1 METFSA
7 EDILIDNLSFKLN
20 KGASYI
26 NERRSVSFFPS
37 GSNIYKP
44 SSGNRVLKFAL
55 NAEDNSWLDPQS
67 VMVFFNVANKDAINN
82 RRLRPL
88 SPGYCF
94 FRRAILIAGNQLVE
108 DIDYY
113 NRNHHMMSCL
123 MSKGARDNED
133 AQGFGY
139 RYDDDLTQRYADTTT
154 GAIGKALNAETIP
167 GFTSEMVV
175 GFKPMLGL
183 FNQFKYIPLK
193 ACPLV
198 LELELVSNFS
208 DCIVTPNVNTQFPD
222 TELPPDTH
230 KSTSGEF
237 ELNNCFLQCDV
248 VSLDNDLHNRYV
260 SHLLDG
266 KELPITYN
274 TYICQSNTVVG
285 QATINT
291 TVVRSVSKL
300 AAAFITFYKA
310 DPTNGNNAVDKEYN
324 RFYHPSIRTNFSTHG
339 LYNPDN
345 DLEFQLQLGSKL
357 FPEYPCKS
365 LTQAF
370 YYLRKAL
377 NLPLFHQ
384 HHLSIEFNQ
393 YKTDKFIFAMNMEK
407 VPDSSYTGINT
418 KAGQQ
423 LLIRVKP
430 IGSMDVSFM
439 PDTIY
444 ITLVSEQI
452 LSIRDAGVQILD

>member
-1 METFSA
+1 MDTFSA

-44 SSGNRVLKFAL
+44 SSGNRVLQIAL

-208 DCIVTPNVNTQFPD
+208 DCIVTPTVNTQFPD

-260 SHLLDG
+260 SHLL
-266 KELPITYN
+266 ELPITYN

-300 AAAFITFYKA
+300 AATFITFYKA

-324 RFYHPSIRTNFSTHG
+324 RFYHPSIRTSFSTHG

-407 VPDSSYTGINT
+407 VPDSSYTGRNT

>member
-44 SSGNRVLKFAL
+44 SSGNRVLKIAL

-94 FRRAILIAGNQLVE
+94 FRRARLIAGNQLVE

-285 QATINT
+285 QAKINT

-300 AAAFITFYKA
+300 AATFITFYKA

-439 PDTIY
+439 PGTIY

>member
-7 EDILIDNLSFKLN
+7 EEILIDNLSFKLN

-44 SSGNRVLKFAL
+44 SSGNRVLKIAL

-94 FRRAILIAGNQLVE
+94 FRRARLIAGNQLVE

-133 AQGFGY
+133 AQAFSY

-183 FNQFKYIPLK
+183 LNQFKYIPLK

-208 DCIVTPNVNTQFPD
+208 DCIVTPTVNTQFPD

-237 ELNNCFLQCDV
+237 ELNNCFLQRDV

-274 TYICQSNTVVG
+274 TYICQSNSVVG
-285 QATINT
+285 QANINT

-423 LLIRVKP
+423 Y
-430 IGSMDVSFM
+430 GSMDVSFM

-452 LSIRDAGVQILD
+452 LSIKDSGVQILD

>member
-1 METFSA
+1 M
-7 EDILIDNLSFKLN
+7 
-20 KGASYI
+20 
-26 NERRSVSFFPS
+26 SVV

-44 SSGNRVLKFAL
+44 SSGNRVLKIAL

-67 VMVFFNVANKDAINN
+67 VMVFFNVSNKETTNN
-82 RRLRPL
+82 KRLRPL
-88 SPGYCF
+88 SPAYCF
-94 FRRAILIAGNQLVE
+94 LRRARLIAGNQLVE

-133 AQGFGY
+133 AQSFGY
-139 RYDDDLTQRYADTTT
+139 RYDDDLTQRFADPTSGT
-154 GAIGKALNAETIP
+154 IGKTYNAETIP

-175 GFKPMLGL
+175 GFKAMLGL

-198 LELELVSNFS
+198 LELELVSNFT
-208 DCIVTPNVNTQFPD
+208 DCIV
-222 TELPPDTH
+222 PPDVSGDFPASESAPNTH
-230 KSTSGEF
+230 QSTSGEF

-248 VSLDNDLHNRYV
+248 VSLDNDLHNKYV

-274 TYICQSNTVVG
+274 TYICQSNSVVG

-291 TVVRSVSKL
+291 AVVRSVSKL
-300 AAAFITFYKA
+300 TATFITFCKA
-310 DPTNGNNAVDKEYN
+310 DATGGATEVHKEYN
-324 RFYHPSIRTNFSTHG
+324 RFYHPSTRTTFSTHG
-339 LYNPDN
+339 NYNPDN
-345 DLEFQLQLGSKL
+345 DLEFQLQLGSKI

-365 LTQAF
+365 RTQAF

-423 LLIRVKP
+423 LLIRCKP
-430 IGSMDVSFM
+430 SGNMDARH
-439 PDTIY
+439 DLHNI
-444 ITLVSEQI
+444 
-452 LSIRDAGVQILD
+452 SIRTNTFH

>member
-1 METFSA
+1 
-7 EDILIDNLSFKLN
+7 
-20 KGASYI
+20 
-26 NERRSVSFFPS
+26 
-37 GSNIYKP
+37 
-44 SSGNRVLKFAL
+44 
-55 NAEDNSWLDPQS
+55 
-67 VMVFFNVANKDAINN
+67 
-82 RRLRPL
+82 
-88 SPGYCF
+88 
-94 FRRAILIAGNQLVE
+94 
-108 DIDYY
+108 
-113 NRNHHMMSCL
+113 

-133 AQGFGY
+133 AQSFGY
-139 RYDDDLTQRYADTTT
+139 RYDDDLSQRFADPTT
-154 GAIGKALNAETIP
+154 GAIGKTYNAETIP

-183 FNQFKYIPLK
+183 FNQFKFIPLK

-198 LELELVSNFS
+198 LELELVSNFT
-208 DCIVTPNVNTQFPD
+208 DCIVSPDVSGDFPASESAPN
-222 TELPPDTH
+222 TH
-230 KSTSGEF
+230 QSTSGEF

-248 VSLDNDLHNRYV
+248 VSLDNDLHNKYV
-260 SHLLDG
+260 AHLLDG
-266 KELPITYN
+266 KELPIIYN
-274 TYICQSNTVVG
+274 TYICQSNSVVG
-285 QATINT
+285 QATINA

-300 AAAFITFYKA
+300 TATFITFYKA
-310 DPTNGNNAVDKEYN
+310 DATGGTTEVHKEYN
-324 RFYHPSIRTNFSTHG
+324 RFYHPSTRTTFSTHG
-339 LYNPDN
+339 NYNPDN

-407 VPDSSYTGINT
+407 VPESSYTGINT

-430 IGSMDVSFM
+430 SGSMDVSFM

-452 LSIRDAGVQILD
+452 LSICDAGVQILA

>member
-1 METFSA
+1 MVDTFSP

-37 GSNIYKP
+37 GSNVYKP
-44 SSGNRVLKFAL
+44 SSGNRVLKIAL

-67 VMVFFNVANKDAINN
+67 VMVYFNVENLETSNNK
-82 RRLRPL
+82 RLRPL
-88 SPGYCF
+88 SPAYCF
-94 FRRAILIAGNQLVE
+94 FRRARLIAGNQLVE

-113 NRNHHMMSCL
+113 NRNHQMMSCL

-133 AQGFGY
+133 AQSFGY
-139 RYDDDLTQRYADTTT
+139 RFDDDLTQRVASTTD
-154 GAIGKALNAETIP
+154 GAIGTAYDSGTIP
-167 GFTSEMVV
+167 GFQTKMVV

-183 FNQFKYIPLK
+183 FNQFKYLPLK

-198 LELELVSNFS
+198 LELELVSNFL
-208 DCIVTPNVNTQFPD
+208 DCIVEPD
-222 TELPPDTH
+222 ITTDFTVAEVTDTY
-230 KSTSGEF
+230 KNTSGTWEI
-237 ELNNCFLQCDV
+237 NNAFLQCDV
-248 VSLDNDLHNRYV
+248 VSLDNDLHNKYV
-260 SHLLDG
+260 AHLLDG

-274 TYICQSNTVVG
+274 TYICQSNSVVG
-285 QATINT
+285 QTSINT

-300 AAAFITFYKA
+300 AAAFITF
-310 DPTNGNNAVDKEYN
+310 GKEDLTGASTEVHKDYN
-324 RFYHPSIRTNFSTHG
+324 RFYHPMSRITYSTSG
-339 LYNPDN
+339 NYNYDL

-365 LTQAF
+365 ITQAF

-393 YKTDKFIFAMNMEK
+393 YKSDKFIFAMNTEK

-418 KAGQQ
+418 KSGQQ
-423 LLIRVKP
+423 LLIRCKP
-430 IGSMDVSFM
+430 VGNMNVSVM

-452 LSIRDAGVQILD
+452 LSIKDSGCQILD